1 MAQFVRAK
9 REKPRKCA
17 KKETLVQLLVQH
29 SMHICKDNSAWKSLK
44 DFFMLFN
51 DLAILF
57 NREEI

>member
-44 DFFMLFN
+44 DFFYV
-51 DLAILF
+51 I
-57 NREEI
+57 